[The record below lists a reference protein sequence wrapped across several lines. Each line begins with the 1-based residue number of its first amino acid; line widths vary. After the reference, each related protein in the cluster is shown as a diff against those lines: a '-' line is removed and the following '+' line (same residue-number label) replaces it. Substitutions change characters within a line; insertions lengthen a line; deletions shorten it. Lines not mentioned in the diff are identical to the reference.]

1 MCRKRSEVKALAVT
15 VKWLHQTAQEVLHE
29 ACASPE
35 NWMALLAAIAPFY
48 KYDFESALLIAAQ
61 RPQATACATMQAW
74 NRHGLWVR
82 KGSRAIFTLHPND
95 PYAVRRVFDIADINA
110 KAERLPKLW
119 SLRSGD
125 LPLALAAL
133 RQAWSLEEE
142 TSGSLQIY
150 AAVMEAAM
158 DSIADYRNDFLDAR
172 AAGMLSG
179 MDENDA
185 EALFHTLCINSAF

>member
-1 MCRKRSEVKALAVT
+1 MAVT

-95 PYAVRRVFDIADINA
+95 P
-110 KAERLPKLW
+110 
-119 SLRSGD
+119 
-125 LPLALAAL
+125 
-133 RQAWSLEEE
+133 
-142 TSGSLQIY
+142 
-150 AAVMEAAM
+150 
-158 DSIADYRNDFLDAR
+158 
-172 AAGMLSG
+172 
-179 MDENDA
+179 
-185 EALFHTLCINSAF
+185 